1 MFMVCVAWHLL
12 QCVAIGDGHANHA
25 IRWQLECAS
34 VDVATFGATF
44 KVAMANESAK
54 YLRVLHSL
62 PAVLVT
68 ARLTLHHAP
77 IVSCLCRAAA
87 SHALSHRPD
96 ALACRSVQRR
106 PNRAVLSATSAAM
119 RRSLDHKCAAQVAYG
134 CVRSVIYV
142 AVGAQAYS
150 AKHPRL
156 VDPEFLRKLLSAF
169 TTEVRR

>member
-1 MFMVCVAWHLL
+1 MLAGKERSGVRSSEPAQIFLDTNTVYFALL
-12 QCVAIGDGHANHA
+12 
-25 IRWQLECAS
+25 CAFLMLMMS
-34 VDVATFGATF
+34 HFDLLSSLFSSLF
-44 KVAMANESAK
+44 
-54 YLRVLHSL
+54 LRTSGL
-62 PAVLVT
+62 PN
-68 ARLTLHHAP
+68 AP
-77 IVSCLCRAAA
+77 IVSCVCRAAA